1 MVPRVLYLH
10 GFASSPNSRKAQ
22 FFREKLAMEGVD
34 LAALDLAQGDF
45 AGLTLSGQ
53 LEVVERAADGQAVI
67 LVGSSMGGYLAAL
80 YAARHPEVAALIL
93 LAPAF
98 CFHSLWE
105 KELGPEKMAEWRKN
119 GTIPVFHYGE
129 GRQMDLSY
137 GLMEDAKNY
146 EGYPEVGAPGLVF
159 HGVQDPVVSITL
171 PRTFAQGRC
180 NVRLVELH
188 SGHELTDVL
197 DEIWKES
204 KPFLLSRT
212 SLSVSTVE
220 TS

>member
-1 MVPRVLYLH
+1 MSESVPLVLYLH
-10 GFASSPNSRKAQ
+10 GFASSPHSRKAQ
-22 FFREKLAMEGVD
+22 FFRDKLAAEDLGME
-34 LAALDLAQGDF
+34 ALDLAQGDF

-53 LEVVERAADGQAVI
+53 LGVVERAAAGKAVVLI
-67 LVGSSMGGYLAAL
+67 GSSMGGYLAAL
-80 YAARHPEVAALIL
+80 YAARHPEVARLIL

-105 KELGPEKMAEWRKN
+105 KELGPERMAEWREN

-146 EGYPEVGAPGLVF
+146 EDYPDVAAPCLVF
-159 HGVQDPVVSITL
+159 HGVNDPVVPITL
-171 PRTFAQGRC
+171 SHTFARGRC

-197 DEIWKES
+197 DAIWKES
-204 KPFLLSRT
+204 KPFLLN
-212 SLSVSTVE
+212 
-220 TS
+220 

>member
-1 MVPRVLYLH
+1 
-10 GFASSPNSRKAQ
+10 
-22 FFREKLAMEGVD
+22 ME
-34 LAALDLAQGDF
+34 ALDLAQGDF

-53 LEVVERAADGQAVI
+53 LGVVERAANGEAVV

-80 YAARHPEVAALIL
+80 YAARHREVAGLIL

-98 CFHSLWE
+98 CFHKLWE
-105 KELGPEKMAEWRKN
+105 EELGPEKMAEWRKK
-119 GTIPVFHYGE
+119 GSMPVFHYGE
-129 GRQMDLSY
+129 GSQMDLSY

-146 EGYPEVGAPGLVF
+146 EDYPPVVAPSLVF
-159 HGVQDPVVSITL
+159 HGVNDPVVPITL
-171 PRTFAQGRC
+171 SRTFARGRC

-212 SLSVSTVE
+212 SLGVSGLE